1 MPFKSRRQEKWA
13 FATGQPFAEEWAAM
27 TDQKKLK
34 ARAKPDPKP
43 SKKKSARK
51 RTR

>member
-1 MPFKSRRQEKWA
+1 MPFKSRQQEKWA
-13 FATGQPFAEEWAAM
+13 FATGQPFAKEWAAV

-43 SKKKSARK
+43 TAKKRVRK
-51 RTR
+51 RK